1 MNARSDINSLF
12 GPVNSRL
19 GGVAGLSARL
29 PWPLLI
35 VIGLVSPLTFSDW
48 APGDAKIPSSMSL
61 SSIQATTVPYLPI
74 TPVDERDLPLTRF
87 TKTVEVGKGDTLI
100 ALLTRQGLEN
110 KEAHL
115 AIKALSKHYNPRKLR
130 PGQELE
136 LVFDPQSS
144 KPEDDRLSE
153 MIIRPD
159 IYHEINLVRL
169 DEEVFEVNKRKTAVE
184 KRLLRATGKIE
195 SSLYVAATDAGVPVP
210 VLMELIRIYSWDV
223 DFQRGIRSGDE
234 FEIVYEN
241 LYTEDTEFA
250 RHGQVLFGSL
260 TLSGDKLA
268 LYRHKTSKNL
278 IDYFDEK
285 GQAARK
291 ALMRTPINGARLSSG
306 FGRRKHPILGY
317 TKVHRGVDFAAP
329 RGTPIYAG
337 GSGTV
342 VARGRN
348 GGYGNYIRI
357 RHTNNFQTAYAH
369 MSRIHTKVLRGS
381 RVRQGQIIGYV
392 GSTGRSTGPHLHYE
406 IIKNGRLVNPLRIK
420 MPSGQKLKGQEL
432 VYFNNT
438 KKIMDRKLA
447 ELPASTKLAQNKA
460 KLSN

>member
-1 MNARSDINSLF
+1 MNARSAINSLF
-12 GPVNSRL
+12 GPVTSRL

-35 VIGLVSPLTFSDW
+35 VIGLVSPLTFSNW
-48 APGDAKIPSSMSL
+48 TPRDAKIPSSMSL
-61 SSIQATTVPYLPI
+61 SSIQATTVPYLPV
-74 TPVDERDLPLTRF
+74 TPVDERDLPPPRF
-87 TKTVEVGKGDTLI
+87 AKTVEVGKGDTLI

-136 LVFDPQSS
+136 LLFDPQSS

-241 LYTEDTEFA
+241 LYTEGTEFA

-406 IIKNGRLVNPLRIK
+406 IIKNGRQVNPLRIK
-420 MPSGQKLKGQEL
+420 MPTGQKLKGQEL

-438 KKIMDRKLA
+438 KKIMDRKRA
-447 ELPASTKLAQNKA
+447 ELQASTKLAQKKA

>member
-1 MNARSDINSLF
+1 MNARSAINSLF
-12 GPVNSRL
+12 GPVTSRL

-48 APGDAKIPSSMSL
+48 MPGDAKIPSTMTL

-74 TPVDERDLPLTRF
+74 TPVDERDLPPPRF

-100 ALLTRQGLEN
+100 VLLTRQGLEN

-115 AIKALSKHYNPRKLR
+115 AIKALSKHYNPRRLR

-136 LVFDPQSS
+136 LVFDPQST

-184 KRLLRATGKIE
+184 TRLLRATGKIE
-195 SSLYVAATDAGVPVP
+195 SSLYVAATEAGVPVP
-210 VLMELIRIYSWDV
+210 VLMELIRIFSWDV
-223 DFQRGIRSGDE
+223 DFQRGIRSGDR

-241 LYTEDTEFA
+241 LYTEDKEFA
-250 RHGQVLFGSL
+250 RHGEVLYGSL
-260 TLSGDKLA
+260 TLSGDERA

-357 RHTNNFQTAYAH
+357 RHNNDFQTAYAH
-369 MSRIHTKVLRGS
+369 MSRLHPRVHRGT

-406 IIKNGRLVNPLRIK
+406 IIKNGRQVNPLRIK
-420 MPSGQKLKGQEL
+420 MPSGEKLTGQEL
-432 VYFNNT
+432 VYFTDT
-438 KKIMDRKLA
+438 KALMDKRRA
-447 ELPASTKLAQNKA
+447 DLPASTKMAQNKA

>member
-1 MNARSDINSLF
+1 MNAGSTTNSLF
-12 GPVNSRL
+12 GPVTSRL

-29 PWPLLI
+29 PWPLLV
-35 VIGLVSPLTFSDW
+35 VIGLVTPLTFSDW
-48 APGDAKIPSSMSL
+48 MPGDAEIPSSMTL

-74 TPVDERDLPLTRF
+74 TPVDERDLPPPRF

-169 DEEVFEVNKRKTAVE
+169 DEEVFEINKRKTAVE

-241 LYTEDTEFA
+241 LYTEDMEFA

-278 IDYFDEK
+278 VDYFDEK
-285 GQAARK
+285 GHAARK

-406 IIKNGRLVNPLRIK
+406 IIKNGRQVNPLRIK

-438 KKIMDRKLA
+438 KKIMDRKRA
-447 ELPASTKLAQNKA
+447 ELPASTKLAQKKA